1 MRSPRFPRMSEMSFI
16 TAARV
21 RRAMA
26 DDWHSLPADA
36 VLRRLD
42 ASPLGLNSQEAARR
56 LARFGP
62 NELVQTARVSPLRI
76 LLSQFVDVL
85 VIVLIIAA
93 IISAVLG
100 LLQGQSSDL
109 YDAVLIIV
117 IVIMNAI
124 LGFVQEYRA
133 ERSLEALKNLA
144 APKAHILREGGIV
157 AVPSRD
163 LVPGDVAVLTAG
175 DRIPPDARLLEVAS
189 LRVNEASL
197 TGESLPVSKA
207 VEPQPRDSFLG
218 DRKNMVFMGTT
229 VDGGR
234 GKAVLVE
241 TGMATQLGKIAGL
254 VQQETKQ
261 ETPLQKQ
268 LDRLGR
274 QIGVAVLLAAG
285 LIFAIGVL
293 REPGH
298 VELLFLTAVG
308 LSVAAIPEGVPPI
321 VTISLAL
328 GLPRMIPRGAPIRK
342 LPAVE
347 ALGAAS
353 VICSDKTGTLTK
365 GEMNV
370 RALVV
375 GPHEYEAVGEGFDP
389 SGLVRTAGRVASPE
403 AHPGLQRLLE
413 CGALCNDAVLKTEGP
428 RWVVEGDPTEGAL
441 LVAARRAGMDP
452 EAVRAKWPRVA
463 EIAFTSERKKMS
475 TLHAQMSEPELRE
488 ILALSEAE
496 RLRRLAGVPA
506 VLHVKGAP
514 ERILAACSHHVVD
527 GERKPLSE
535 YDRKQY
541 LFRNQELAT
550 RALRVIG
557 FAIREFQGEVPLLT
571 EETLEVD
578 LTFLGLAGMM
588 DAPRSDAIDAIRRCK
603 KAGIRVVMIT
613 GDHKLTAMAVAREM
627 GILEDGYRALSGEE
641 LEKLSDAE
649 LVREVERIRV
659 YARVAPEHKMRIVDA
674 WKKAGHIVAM
684 TGDGVNDAPALK
696 RSHLGVA
703 MGITG
708 TDVAKESAD
717 MVLTDDNFASIVA
730 AVEEGRGIYENIRKF
745 VAFLLSANAG
755 EVLIMF
761 IATLAIADPNFLPFF
776 APVQLLWINLVTDG
790 LPALALGVDPYPTDI
805 MDRPPRNPKEGVLSR
820 DILFLIV
827 VVSGILTVGTL
838 GVFFLE
844 LREGADAT
852 RARTVAFTTIVF
864 FELFLVFAM
873 RSPRQTI
880 WQIGLFTNTKLI
892 LAVLASIALQVAVIY
907 TPFLHAV
914 FETEP
919 LTPLDWL
926 ETVLIS
932 FTAFAFVEVLKVV
945 RHRMKA
951 PAS

>member
-1 MRSPRFPRMSEMSFI
+1 
-16 TAARV
+16 
-21 RRAMA
+21 MA
-26 DDWHSLPADA
+26 DEWHSLPADD

-42 ASPLGLNSQEAARR
+42 ASPLGLNASDAARR
-56 LARFGP
+56 LARIGP
-62 NELVQTARVSPLRI
+62 NELVRTARISPWRI
-76 LLSQFVDVL
+76 LLAQFVDVL

-100 LLQGQSSDL
+100 TLQGELADL
-109 YDAVLIIV
+109 YDAILIV
-117 IVIMNAI
+117 AIVIMNAI

-133 ERSLEALKNLA
+133 ERSLEALKGLA
-144 APKAHILREGGIV
+144 APKAHVLREGGIV
-157 AVPSRD
+157 AIPSRE
-163 LVPGDVAVLTAG
+163 LVPGDVTVLAAG
-175 DRIPPDARLLEVAS
+175 DRVAADARLLEAAG
-189 LRVNEASL
+189 LRLNEASL
-197 TGESLPVSKA
+197 TGESQPVVKA
-207 VEPQPRDSFLG
+207 IEPLPRDSFVG
-218 DRKNMVFMGTT
+218 DRKNMVFMGTA
-229 VDGGR
+229 VEGGR
-234 GKAVLVE
+234 GKAVVVE
-241 TGMATQLGKIAGL
+241 TGMATELGKIAGL
-254 VQQETKQ
+254 VQQETKE

-274 QIGVAVLLAAG
+274 QIGIAILSAAA
-285 LIFAIGVL
+285 LIFGIGVL
-293 REPGH
+293 RDPGH
-298 VELLFLTAVG
+298 IELMFLTAVG
-308 LSVAAIPEGVPPI
+308 LAVAAIPEGLPAI

-328 GLPRMIPRGAPIRK
+328 GLQRMIRRGALIRK

-370 RALVV
+370 RILLA
-375 GPHEYEAVGEGFDP
+375 GPRSYEVTGEGFDP
-389 SGLVRTAGRVASPE
+389 KGTVKADGPLADLAADAGLRNI
-403 AHPGLQRLLE
+403 LE
-413 CGALCNDAVLKTEGP
+413 CGVLCNDATLKRDRD

-441 LVAARRAGMDP
+441 IVA
-452 EAVRAKWPRVA
+452 AVRAGLDVGAVRTRWPRVA
-463 EIAFTSERKKMS
+463 EVAFTSERKKMS
-475 TLHAQMSEPELRE
+475 TLHAALPPSEVQE
-488 ILALSEAE
+488 ILAVPEGE
-496 RLRRLAGVPA
+496 RHQRLQDLNL

-527 GERKPLSE
+527 GERKPLSDN
-535 YDRKQY
+535 DRRQY

-550 RALRVIG
+550 RALRVI
-557 FAIREFQGEVPLLT
+557 AHATREFSGDVPPLT
-571 EETLEVD
+571 ETALETD
-578 LTFLGLAGMM
+578 LTFLGFAGMM
-588 DAPRSDAIDAIRRCK
+588 DAPRADAIEAIRRCK

-613 GDHKLTAMAVAREM
+613 GDHKLTAMAIAREM
-627 GILEDGYRALSGEE
+627 GILEEGKIALTGEE
-641 LEKLSDAE
+641 LEKLYDEE
-649 LVREVERIRV
+649 LLRQVERIRV

-696 RSHLGVA
+696 RANLGVA

-717 MVLTDDNFASIVA
+717 MVLTDDNFASVVA

-761 IATLAIADPNFLPFF
+761 IATIAIADPAFLPFF

-820 DILFLIV
+820 DILFLII
-827 VVSGILTVGTL
+827 VVSGILTAGTL

-844 LREGADAT
+844 LREGADPT
-852 RARTVAFTTIVF
+852 RAQTVAFTTIVF

-880 WQIGLFTNTKLI
+880 WEIGLFTNTKLI
-892 LAVLASIALQVAVIY
+892 VAVLGSMLLQAAVIY
-907 TPFLHAV
+907 IPFLHGV
-914 FETEP
+914 FGTEP
-919 LTPLDWL
+919 LTALDWV
-926 ETVLIS
+926 ETLLIS
-932 FTAFAFVEVLKVV
+932 FSAFAFVDVLKVL
-945 RHRMKA
+945 RRRMR
-951 PAS
+951 S

>member
-1 MRSPRFPRMSEMSFI
+1 MN
-16 TAARV
+16 ANV
-21 RRAMA
+21 QRAMA
-26 DDWHSLPADA
+26 DDWHALRAES
-36 VLRRLD
+36 VLHKLD
-42 ASPLGLNSQEAARR
+42 SSPLGLTSREAAER
-56 LARFGP
+56 LSRFGP

-93 IISAVLG
+93 IISATLG
-100 LLQGQSSDL
+100 LLQGETVDL
-109 YDAVLIIV
+109 YDAVLIVV

-124 LGFVQEYRA
+124 FGFVQEYRA
-133 ERSLEALKNLA
+133 ERSLEALKSLA

-157 AVPSRD
+157 AVPSRE
-163 LVPGDVAVLTAG
+163 LVPGDVVVLAAG
-175 DRIPPDARLLEVAS
+175 DRVPADVRLFEVAS
-189 LRVNEASL
+189 LRVNEAPL

-207 VEPQPRDSFLG
+207 VEPLPRDSFLG
-218 DRKNMVFMGTT
+218 DRKNMVFMGTA

-234 GKAVLVE
+234 GKAVIVE
-241 TGMATQLGKIAGL
+241 TGMGTQLGKIAGL
-254 VQQETKQ
+254 VQTETKQ
-261 ETPLQKQ
+261 ETPLQRQ

-274 QIGVAVLLAAG
+274 QIGIAVLLAAG
-285 LIFAIGVL
+285 LIFVIGVL
-293 REPGH
+293 RDPSQI
-298 VELLFLTAVG
+298 ELLFLTAVG
-308 LSVAAIPEGVPPI
+308 LSVAAIPEGLPAI

-328 GLPRMIPRGAPIRK
+328 GLQRMIRRGALIRK

-370 RALVV
+370 RVLLA
-375 GPHEYEAVGEGFDP
+375 GPREYEVVGEGFDP
-389 SGLVRTAGRVASPE
+389 TGVVRTGGQAAHLE
-403 AHPGLQRLLE
+403 ADPGLQRLLE
-413 CGALCNDAVLKTEGP
+413 CGVLCNDAVLRREGT

-452 EAVRAKWPRVA
+452 EAIRAKWPRVA

-475 TLHAQMSEPELRE
+475 TLHAP
-488 ILALSEAE
+488 LSEAE
-496 RLRRLAGVPA
+496 IHELLSLPEGDRLRRLDGVPA
-506 VLHVKGAP
+506 ILHVKGAP
-514 ERILAACSHHVVD
+514 ERILAACSHHLVD

-557 FAIREFQGEVPLLT
+557 LAVREFRGDVPPLK
-571 EETLEVD
+571 EETLDTD

-588 DAPRSDAIDAIRRCK
+588 DAPRSDAIEAIRRSK
-603 KAGIRVVMIT
+603 KAGIQVVMIT

-627 GILEDGYRALSGEE
+627 GILGERDRALTGEE
-641 LEKLSDAE
+641 LEKMSEEE
-649 LVREVERIRV
+649 LVREVTHIRV

-696 RSHLGVA
+696 RSDLGVA

-820 DILFLIV
+820 DIVFLIV
-827 VVSGILTVGTL
+827 VVSAILTVGTL

-892 LAVLASIALQVAVIY
+892 VAVLASMALQVAVIY
-907 TPFLHAV
+907 TPFLHGV
-914 FETEP
+914 FQTEP
-919 LTPLDWL
+919 LTALDWL

-932 FTAFAFVEVLKVV
+932 FTAFAFVEVLKVL
-945 RHRMKA
+945 RHRMRAQA
-951 PAS
+951 P